1 MKAAS
6 KSPRVRQGEEGSV
19 IVIVAVLLVILLG
32 STALVTDLG
41 VFFVTR
47 NQLQNVSDGSA
58 LASARLLGTMYQ
70 AVPFNQQG
78 SWVCSSEC
86 ERELRDTAIAVGLNN
101 RAAAVDVTL
110 LDADI
115 LVGQWDGD
123 NFTPTLDQPDAVQV
137 ISRRDDLANGPVT
150 TFFGKALGIE
160 TGSISAIAVAALS
173 GQGSSGEGEHELPI
187 GISSWFFDNEDEWG
201 FCNEDIQF
209 YPTNDPASC
218 AGWTSWDYGS
228 NDITLRRIL
237 QGDPEYDSPETFA
250 GSTIYNFTGG
260 TLSNPTFDD
269 LLTLFQFS
277 GCDVDSSW
285 EYLTDDVT
293 GDCLQQAPE
302 THPDRVSLEYQ
313 DNEGNWVRALYP
325 DGTPRNW
332 HKWETTLPV
341 YGRDDCSNPN
351 QSILIVGF
359 AQIELRDVLN
369 SPDKLVRGKIVC
381 HRVDDDDSRGGGGE
395 YGLKGS
401 IPGLVK

>member
-1 MKAAS
+1 MRAVS
-6 KSPRVRQGEEGSV
+6 RSPEARGREKGAVLM
-19 IVIVAVLLVILLG
+19 IVAVLLVVILG
-32 STALVTDLG
+32 SAALVTDLG

-58 LASARLLGTMYQ
+58 LAATRVLGTMYQ
-70 AVPFNQQG
+70 ATPFNQQG
-78 SWVCSSEC
+78 SFVCSADC
-86 ERELRDTAIAVGLNN
+86 ERELRDTAIAVAINN
-101 RAAAVDVTL
+101 RAAAVDVVL
-110 LDADI
+110 RDVDI

-123 NFTPTLDQPDAVQV
+123 NFSPTLNRPDAVQV

-173 GQGSSGEGEHELPI
+173 GQGSSAEGDVELPI
-187 GISSWFFDNEDEWG
+187 GISSWFFDREDEDG
-201 FCNEDIQF
+201 FCNTDIQF

-237 QGDPEYDSPETFA
+237 QGNPEYPSPETFA
-250 GSTIYNFTGG
+250 GSTFYNFTGG

-277 GCDVDSSW
+277 GCDVDANW
-285 EYLTDDVT
+285 EYLTDDA
-293 GDCLQQAPE
+293 GNCIQQATNPPGIPL
-302 THPDRVSLEYQ
+302 TYT
-313 DNEGNWVRALYP
+313 DNEGNEVRAYYP

-341 YGRDDCSNPN
+341 YDRGDCSNPN

-359 AQIELRDVLN
+359 AQIELTDVLN
-369 SPDKLVRGKIVC
+369 APDKLVRGKLVC
-381 HRVDDDDSRGGGGE
+381 HRVNDDDSRGGGGE

-401 IPGLVK
+401 IPGLVR